1 MNYSEKKTRVIIMLI
16 ILQYWYRLRYKVL
29 EREDT
34 GKKPETFTNVKYAE
48 RSRSVW

>member
-1 MNYSEKKTRVIIMLI
+1 MNHSEKKTRVIIMLI

-34 GKKPETFTNVKYAE
+34 GKKTGNIYKRKV
-48 RSRSVW
+48 R